1 MRWLQIYLYS
11 HAVIIVFFAFCS
23 PSLASDKVDSG
34 SQNIPAKME
43 RDFID
48 GPFGQIHVRIV
59 RPASQT
65 SHRPLILL
73 HPTPY
78 SGDYFRSFIR
88 LMAHDRLV
96 IAIDTPGYG
105 DSAAPEGLPTIK
117 DYADAATVALDRLG
131 LKSGRGGS
139 VDVLGYHTG
148 SLIAIELALQQPKLV
163 RRLVLGGLPFYT
175 GEEREKAY
183 KRNAVPETIND
194 DGSHLKNKWEFS
206 SIAVPSGL
214 PLARAQEHFN
224 DSMQCYP
231 SCWKAYHAVFSYESN
246 KRIPLLSQPVM
257 LITMAGSLK
266 AETESARPLFRDS
279 KIVHFAEITYGGFDL
294 HTEKLIQTT
303 RAFLDENN
311 SK

>member
-1 MRWLQIYLYS
+1 MKLLQTSPYLN
-11 HAVIIVFFAFCS
+11 AVIIALFVFAS
-23 PSLASDKVDSG
+23 PSLASDKADS
-34 SQNIPAKME
+34 SSRNIPVKME

-48 GPFGQIHVRIV
+48 GPFGQIHVRIA

-65 SHRPLILL
+65 SNRPLILF

-88 LMAHDRLV
+88 LMTHDRLV

-117 DYADAATVALDRLG
+117 DYADAANVALDRLG
-131 LKSGRGGS
+131 LKSERGGS

-148 SLIAIELALQQPKLV
+148 SLIAIELAVQQPKLV
-163 RRLVLGGLPFYT
+163 RRLVLAGLPFYA
-175 GEEREKAY
+175 GEEREKGY
-183 KRNAVPETIND
+183 KRNAVPEPLND
-194 DGSHLKNKWEFS
+194 DGSHLKSKWEFS
-206 SIAVPSGL
+206 LIAVPSGL

-231 SCWKAYHAVFSYESN
+231 HCWKAYHAVFSYESD
-246 KRIPLLSQPVM
+246 KRIPLLRQPVM

-266 AETESARPLFRDS
+266 AETEAAGPLFRNA
-279 KIVHFAEITYGGFDL
+279 KIIHFAEITYGGFDL
-294 HTEKLIQTT
+294 HTEKLVQTT
-303 RAFLDENN
+303 RAFLVENG